1 MTQNLNLYINIIKR
15 KFDMEKKK
23 PTSIQ
28 YMCTY
33 CGTKNLRSIN
43 AGRPMPGK
51 CARRKG
57 DQPHR
62 WVINRKI

>member
-1 MTQNLNLYINIIKR
+1 
-15 KFDMEKKK
+15 MEKKK